1 MLLQLDGAQGEIH
14 AKYMQ
19 LRCLKRKE
27 VKRKEKRKEEGKE
40 EISGNNKY
48 HFTASSEA

>member
-27 VKRKEKRKEEGKE
+27 VKKKRRDLSKQQV
-40 EISGNNKY
+40 SF
-48 HFTASSEA
+48 HSQL

>member
-27 VKRKEKRKEEGKE
+27 VKKKRKKKRRRKRD
-40 EISGNNKY
+40 IRKQQVSF
-48 HFTASSEA
+48 HSQL